1 MKKKSIAL
9 LMATAI
15 TMTGC
20 VGTNTNQ
27 NHMNSDKDTK
37 VTADVNP
44 TASAEDTLEPVV
56 TTEVMA
62 SDMPQE
68 ENDTYQLRYP
78 QVKFNTEYKDYSTDD
93 GEDILL
99 YYWFT
104 DFEIVGDEYP
114 ELSKSVSQ
122 FNEVHH
128 KTCKKECKEYLAEAK
143 EMHELEPEGSPYSI
157 SHNAE
162 VERSDQAI
170 FSTSYCTELYRG
182 GAHGG
187 SVCGGATFD
196 TKTGKKLNLKDVIT
210 DMDAY
215 EQMAVPFVTEQVEEF
230 YGELLFPEY
239 EETIKKT
246 INKPNWMLTNY
257 GLKFIYNE
265 YELAPYAAGMID
277 VQIPYSKLAD
287 LIKPEYMMDSQSPMM
302 LNIEQNKD
310 HYLWM
315 NGKES
320 VLKVTSFYEEEEG
333 WLKKVVISIDG
344 RKKTLFKDKEY
355 GGFYSAN
362 CFYLRN
368 QDGKD
373 YLILEKQADNDW
385 RTLTLFTYENEK
397 LVECDRLDCSIDD
410 NFLHS
415 PAFKINKKIDLLG
428 SYQGT
433 KYYYVD
439 ADGKFA
445 TDEERYEL
453 LNEIGTKWEVKL
465 KAKQDVLVEVEGK
478 EFTLKKGDAIRP
490 IAAEDTKLYFLME
503 DGREGSL
510 IAEVNEEYYGYTIN
524 GVEEE
529 KLFKGIMYAG

>member
-9 LMATAI
+9 LIAMALSL
-15 TMTGC
+15 TGC
-20 VGTNTNQ
+20 VESNTNQ
-27 NHMNSDKDTK
+27 KGKNPASITK
-37 VTADVNP
+37 VTADANP
-44 TASAEDTLEPVV
+44 TASVQTSLEPAV
-56 TTEVMA
+56 TQEAIA
-62 SDMPQE
+62 SDMPQD

-78 QVKFNTEYKDYSTDD
+78 QAKFNSEYKDYMTKD
-93 GEDILL
+93 GESVLL
-99 YYWFT
+99 SYCFT
-104 DFEIVGDEYP
+104 SLLIEGEEYP
-114 ELSKSVSQ
+114 KLAKSVEL

-143 EMHELEPEGSPYSI
+143 EMHELEPEGNSYQI
-157 SHNAE
+157 QHNVE

-170 FSTSYCTELYRG
+170 FSVSYCTELYRG

-187 SVCGGATFD
+187 SVYGGATFD
-196 TKTGKKLNLKDVIT
+196 TKTGNKLNLKDIIT

-215 EQMAVPFVTEQVEEF
+215 EEMAVPFVTEQVEES
-230 YGELLFPEY
+230 YGEVLFPEY

-246 INKPNWMLTNY
+246 ILNPNWMLTNY
-257 GLKFIYNE
+257 GLKLIYNE
-265 YELAPYAAGMID
+265 YELAPYVEGMID

-287 LIKPEYMMDSQSPMM
+287 VMKPEYVIHSESPVMIKLEQGQDS
-302 LNIEQNKD
+302 
-310 HYLWM
+310 YLWM
-315 NGKES
+315 NGKETLLNFEA
-320 VLKVTSFYEEEEG
+320 VVEEEEY

-344 RKKTLFKDKEY
+344 RKKTVFKGEEY
-355 GGFYSAN
+355 GTYYGAD

-385 RTLTLFTYENEK
+385 RTLTLFAIEDQK
-397 LVECDRLDCSIDD
+397 LVECDWMDCSIDD

-415 PAFKINKKIDLLG
+415 PTFKINKKIDLLG
-428 SYQGT
+428 SYQAS
-433 KYYYVD
+433 KHYFVD

-445 TDEERYEL
+445 SDEDRYEL
-453 LNEIGTKWEVKL
+453 MNELGTKWEVKL
-465 KAKQDVLVEVEGK
+465 KAKKDVLVEVDGN
-478 EFTLKKGDAIRP
+478 EFTLKKGSVIRP

-503 DGREGSL
+503 DGKEGSL
-510 IAEVNEEYYGYTIN
+510 MAEVNEESYGYTIN